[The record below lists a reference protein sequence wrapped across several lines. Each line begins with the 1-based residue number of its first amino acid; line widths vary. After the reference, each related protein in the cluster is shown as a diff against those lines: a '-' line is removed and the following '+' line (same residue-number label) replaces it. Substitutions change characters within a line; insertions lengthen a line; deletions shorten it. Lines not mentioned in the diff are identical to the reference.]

1 VRSDWMAV
9 QHERG
14 VSAPSAAMG
23 FEHDGL
29 AVNLLDTSYHQVQ
42 RGHLSVRLSAEQPC
56 GCHNRMV
63 YLRISAPK
71 TGWRRAL
78 EGVGDT

>member
-1 VRSDWMAV
+1 MAV

-14 VSAPSAAMG
+14 VSASSAAMG

-42 RGHLSVRLSAEQPC
+42 RGHLSVRLSAEQPW

-63 YLRISAPK
+63 FSHVGAHDWAGSSL
-71 TGWRRAL
+71 WR
-78 EGVGDT
+78 E